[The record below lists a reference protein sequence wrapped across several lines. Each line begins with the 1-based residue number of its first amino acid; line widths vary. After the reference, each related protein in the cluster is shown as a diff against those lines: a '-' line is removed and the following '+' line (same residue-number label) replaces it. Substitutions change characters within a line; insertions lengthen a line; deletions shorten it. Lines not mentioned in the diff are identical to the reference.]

1 MLFYIFPVFSIVA
14 SLPLIFHRLRNK
26 EKNRRCCLK
35 KSNTLFLLIFL
46 NRFNTTYYWK
56 NTIKFF
62 LTFPAG
68 YKPAFGFVVVQ
79 KRINARIF
87 SRINNVLSN
96 PAPGTVVDH
105 TITRKM
111 AYDFFLVSQKVGQGT
126 VTPTHMVSTWI
137 GSSQCIRNNWFYVL
151 RSFNCILV

>member
-1 MLFYIFPVFSIVA
+1 
-14 SLPLIFHRLRNK
+14 
-26 EKNRRCCLK
+26 
-35 KSNTLFLLIFL
+35 
-46 NRFNTTYYWK
+46 
-56 NTIKFF
+56 
-62 LTFPAG
+62 
-68 YKPAFGFVVVQ
+68 VVVQ

-137 GSSQCIRNNWFYVL
+137 GSSQCIRNN
-151 RSFNCILV
+151 